1 MHLVRQNQTW
11 FFRRRVPR
19 DLHSRLGKREL
30 YKSLSTSCRKEA
42 RRRAA
47 LLFVASDEAF
57 ELAKDDDL
65 SPREL
70 AAIARHWFEGQAA
83 LRAKIDKLSPGQLA
97 KFQTPEPVRPYKP
110 QRYLHLLEVVT
121 EGRYR
126 YRVFGSIIGRL
137 FDRDL
142 QNREVGA
149 LPEPERSEALLDYGH
164 VIRSRAPH
172 FIERERCGLGRRDI
186 LPRLQL
192 IGKLCLP
199 LSEDGTAVSQILV
212 GIYPRSD

>member
-1 MHLVRQNQTW
+1 M
-11 FFRRRVPR
+11 
-19 DLHSRLGKREL
+19 LGKNMRPDI
-30 YKSLSTSCRKEA
+30 TP
-42 RRRAA
+42 A
-47 LLFVASDEAF
+47 LLLALDPYPSMARLL
-57 ELAKDDDL
+57 ELWIHKAGCRRL
-65 SPREL
+65 P
-70 AAIARHWFEGQAA
+70 ARADFDALA
-83 LRAKIDKLSPGQLA
+83 LRDWLG
-97 KFQTPEPVRPYKP
+97 
-110 QRYLHLLEVVT
+110 YLHLLEVIT

-142 QNREVGA
+142 QNREVGE

-164 VIRSRAPH
+164 VVRSRAPH
-172 FIERERCGLGRRDI
+172 FIERERRGLGRRDI